1 MQMQL
6 PKNKIPEAFL
16 ALIPEPNCTDVTVFN
31 AKASYIMKNNENI
44 NLKEIHR
51 KVISWG
57 FFDLI
62 PDNGKSPKS
71 CEIKMTKSKNRL
83 KQTMN

>member
-1 MQMQL
+1 
-6 PKNKIPEAFL
+6 
-16 ALIPEPNCTDVTVFN
+16 
-31 AKASYIMKNNENI
+31 MKNDENT

-57 FFDLI
+57 FLDLI
-62 PDNGKSPKS
+62 PDTGKSPKV